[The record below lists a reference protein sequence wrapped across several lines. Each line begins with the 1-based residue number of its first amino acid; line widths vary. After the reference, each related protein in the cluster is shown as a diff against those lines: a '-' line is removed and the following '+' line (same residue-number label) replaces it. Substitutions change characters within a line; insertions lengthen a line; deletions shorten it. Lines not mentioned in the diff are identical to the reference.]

1 MACIACMASLGIAL
15 ALSHGQRD
23 KAVKET
29 INWRRWFMVFGLSI
43 NTQARLVTGMGSVSS
58 ELIASTTPYRI
69 P

>member
-1 MACIACMASLGIAL
+1 MASLGIAL

-43 NTQARLVTGMGSVSS
+43 NTQARLATGHNRAALDG
-58 ELIASTTPYRI
+58 IARI
-69 P
+69 

>member
-1 MACIACMASLGIAL
+1 MASLGIAL

-43 NTQARLVTGMGSVSS
+43 NTQARLATGHNGTA
-58 ELIASTTPYRI
+58 LDGIAQI
-69 P
+69 